1 MWNEKR
7 ERSRRRE
14 QYEVDVKR
22 ESCRMSMVS
31 QVYCDF
37 DVMAQKKEWNQPS
50 LKPNNALSLLSFV
63 LLRDSNTVS
72 Q

>member
-1 MWNEKR
+1 MKSVRGGE
-7 ERSRRRE
+7 EGE

-50 LKPNNALSLLSFV
+50 LKPNNTLSLLSFV
-63 LLRDSNTVS
+63 RLVKRV
-72 Q
+72 